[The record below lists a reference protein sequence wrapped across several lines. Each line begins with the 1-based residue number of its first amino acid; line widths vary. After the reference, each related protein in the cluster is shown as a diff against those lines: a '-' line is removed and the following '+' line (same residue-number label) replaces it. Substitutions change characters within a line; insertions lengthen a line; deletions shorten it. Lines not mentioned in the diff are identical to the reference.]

1 MDDFKKHIQGFRGKR
16 VPATGAHAGTTC
28 PCCRE
33 TDKRHSRKLA
43 RRRLRQED
51 RERGRL
57 VALEGERDAGG
68 E

>member
-1 MDDFKKHIQGFRGKR
+1 MDDFKKHIAGHHGNRSRMFGT
-16 VPATGAHAGTTC
+16 PATQTC

-57 VALEGERDAGG
+57 VAPEGERDAGG